1 MNAGKKGKGKGQKGF
16 GPKGGKGGSMP
27 MEIGQVHQE
36 EWPAVESADMSFSL
50 GSGNAGQTGWI
61 GEVTKGNA
69 QIEEVGKCESG
80 WEKVSLKV
88 DSGAIDTVIPPAR
101 ERHSRSRRLKC
112 RGLVKRI
119 EQQTDRQSLHME
131 NASCQDTLMN
141 GIHSVLKHKLLG
153 SSHPWD
159 PSCT

>member
-1 MNAGKKGKGKGQKGF
+1 MLERKAKEKVKRDLVQKVE
-16 GPKGGKGGSMP
+16 KGGSMP
-27 MEIGQVHQE
+27 MEIGQVHHE
-36 EWPAVESADMSFSL
+36 EWPADESADMSFSF
-50 GSGNAGQTGWI
+50 GSGNAGQVGWI